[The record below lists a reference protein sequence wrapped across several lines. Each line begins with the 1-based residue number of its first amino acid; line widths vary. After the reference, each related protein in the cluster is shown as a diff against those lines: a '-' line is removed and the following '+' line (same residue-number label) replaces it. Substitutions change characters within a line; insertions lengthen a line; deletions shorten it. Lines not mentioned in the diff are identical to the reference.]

1 MARARVPVER
11 GWYGRDGVCR
21 AGAHIPRQYPPLV
34 SSSGP
39 ALTARPQSSLLSAGS
54 NNTRYT
60 TPATTTHYTIHY
72 SPLQTHQNLLPNVI
86 SSILSEDKSGELTL
100 DSVYGMFECVMTINS
115 DKRSEWRVTPFTQL
129 PLAVPPRTHGQ
140 VDKRQILLSRLEAA
154 E

>member
-1 MARARVPVER
+1 MVRARVPVER

-60 TPATTTHYTIHY
+60 TPATATPLYYPLY

-100 DSVYGMFECVMTINS
+100 DSVYGMF
-115 DKRSEWRVTPFTQL
+115 
-129 PLAVPPRTHGQ
+129 
-140 VDKRQILLSRLEAA
+140 
-154 E
+154 